1 MDMKPSAQGADG
13 CGRLRSM
20 MNSLRKS
27 VSGGAAKLLLGL
39 VVVAFVVTGFSGFFD
54 GGSSNAVISAGDTE
68 ITTQDYRLAY
78 RQAEVQLSQ
87 QLRRRPTREEA
98 IENGIDQRV
107 LSQLVAEAVLDEQGR
122 SLGLGMS
129 EDRLAQL
136 IAEDPSFHDQ
146 AGRFS
151 RANFRDLLSNVG
163 MSENDFILNREEA
176 AVRSQIVDAVAEG
189 ASAPNLVRQAFG
201 LYDGERRTADYLTV
215 PAAAVQPIAEPA
227 EDALQTYFD
236 ANKQRYAAPE
246 YRSLEY
252 ATLTPEAVAD
262 PAKVTEAQI
271 QEAYAA
277 GGPAFTTPE
286 QRRVQQIVFPDKAA
300 ADAAKASLSTGKTF
314 EDLATESGR
323 TLADTELGLLTKA
336 AIPSPAIADAAFALA
351 PNTVSDVVEGLFGPV
366 LLRVTEIQPE
376 SRKPLAEVQ
385 DQIRADIA
393 LRTASEEV
401 RKAYDAYDAARGG
414 GAGLA
419 EAAKEAGLS
428 VKTIAAISAS
438 GQTPDGSAVTDLPA
452 QPDVLQVAFD
462 SDVGIE
468 NAPVSVD
475 STGFV
480 FFDVTKVDPA
490 HDRPLE
496 EVKDKVVADWKTEET
511 RRLLGLK
518 AEELKKR
525 LEAGETLDALA
536 ASENL
541 TKQTVTA
548 VTRRSGIAE
557 IGDDGVRALFSG
569 PSGLVTIAD
578 AVDGQAKLLF
588 KVTQVAPPADPLSSL
603 PQGQEAQLDAMLSN
617 DFLQAYVARLR
628 GDTPVVTY
636 PAAISGVQ
644 ASPQ

>member
-1 MDMKPSAQGADG
+1 
-13 CGRLRSM
+13 M

-87 QLRRRPTREEA
+87 QLRRRATREEA

-277 GGPAFTTPE
+277 GGPAFTSPE

-314 EDLATESGR
+314 EDLVTESGR

-428 VKTIAAISAS
+428 VKTIPAISAS
-438 GQTPDGSAVTDLPA
+438 GQTPDGSAVADLPA

>member
-1 MDMKPSAQGADG
+1 
-13 CGRLRSM
+13 M

-27 VSGGAAKLLLGL
+27 VSGGAAKVLLGV

-54 GGSSNAVISAGDTE
+54 GGSSNAVIAAGDTE
-68 ITTQDYRLAY
+68 VTTQDYRLAY

-122 SLGLGMS
+122 ALGLGMS

-151 RANFRDLLSNVG
+151 RATFRDLLGNVG
-163 MSENDFILNREEA
+163 MTENDFIRNREEA

-189 ASAPNLVRQAFG
+189 ASAPNLVMQAFG
-201 LYDGERRTADYLTV
+201 LYDGERRTADYLTI
-215 PAAAVQPIAEPA
+215 PASAVEPIAEPA
-227 EDALQTYFD
+227 EDALQTYFE

-246 YRSLEY
+246 YRGLEY
-252 ATLTPEAVAD
+252 ATLTPEAIAD

-277 GGPAFTTPE
+277 DGAKFTTPE
-286 QRRVQQIVFPDKAA
+286 QRRVQQIVYPDKAA
-300 ADAAKASLSTGKTF
+300 ADAAKASLSAGKTF

-323 TLADTELGLLTKA
+323 SVADTELGLLAKS
-336 AIPSPAIADAAFALA
+336 AIPAPAIADAAFALA

-385 DQIRADIA
+385 DQIRTDIA
-393 LRTASEEV
+393 LQAASDEV
-401 RKAYDAYDAARGG
+401 RRAYDAYDAARGG
-414 GAGLA
+414 GATLP
-419 EAAKEAGLS
+419 EAAKEAGLP
-428 VKTIAAISAS
+428 VKTIAAISQS
-438 GQTPDGSAVTDLPA
+438 GQTPDGAIVPDLPV
-452 QPDVLQVAFD
+452 QQEVLQVAFD
-462 SDVGIE
+462 SDVGVE
-468 NAPVSVD
+468 NAPVRIGT
-475 STGFV
+475 TGFV

-490 HDRPLE
+490 HERPLA
-496 EVKDKVVADWKTEET
+496 EVRDRVVTDWKTEET

-525 LEAGETLDALA
+525 LDAGETLDAVA
-536 ASENL
+536 ASEQL
-541 TKQTVTA
+541 AKQTVTA
-548 VTRRSGIAE
+548 ATRRSGITE
-557 IGDDGVRALFSG
+557 IGEDGVRALFSG
-569 PSGLVTIAD
+569 PSGLVAIAD
-578 AVDGQAKLLF
+578 AVDGKAKLLF
-588 KVTQVAPPADPLSSL
+588 KVTQVAAPADPLSNL
-603 PQGQEAQLDAMLSN
+603 PQGQGAQLDAMLSN
-617 DFLQAYVARLR
+617 DFLQAYVTRLR
-628 GDTPVVTY
+628 DDTPVVTY
-636 PAAISGVQ
+636 PAAISATQ

>member
-1 MDMKPSAQGADG
+1 
-13 CGRLRSM
+13 M

-27 VSGGAAKLLLGL
+27 VSGGAAKLLLGV

-54 GGSSNAVISAGDTE
+54 GGTSNAVIAAGDTE
-68 ITTQDYRLAY
+68 VTTQDYRLAY

-151 RANFRDLLSNVG
+151 RTTFRDLLGNVG
-163 MSENDFILNREEA
+163 MTENDFIRNREEA

-189 ASAPNLVRQAFG
+189 ASTPNLVLQAFG
-201 LYDGERRTADYLTV
+201 LYDGERRTADYLTI
-215 PAAAVQPIAEPA
+215 PATAVQPIAEPA

-236 ANKQRYAAPE
+236 ANKARYAAPE
-246 YRSLEY
+246 YRGIEY
-252 ATLTPEAVAD
+252 ATLTPEAIAD

-277 GGPAFTTPE
+277 DGAKFTTPE
-286 QRRVQQIVFPDKAA
+286 QRRIQQIVYPDRAA
-300 ADAAKASLSTGKTF
+300 ADAAKAALAAGKTF
-314 EDLATESGR
+314 EDLAAESGR
-323 TLADTELGLLTKA
+323 TVADTELGLLTKA
-336 AIPSPAIADAAFALA
+336 AIPAPAIAEAAFALA
-351 PNTVSDVVEGLFGPV
+351 PNAVSDVVDGLFGPV

-376 SRKPLAEVQ
+376 TRKPLAEVQ
-385 DQIRADIA
+385 EQIRSDIA
-393 LRTASEEV
+393 LKAASDEV
-401 RKAYDAYDAARGG
+401 RRAYDAYDAARGG
-414 GAGLA
+414 GATLP
-419 EAAKEAGLS
+419 EAAKEAGLALS
-428 VKTIAAISAS
+428 TIPAISAT
-438 GQTPDGSAVTDLPA
+438 GETPDGAIVPDLPE
-452 QPDVLQVAFD
+452 QQEVLQVAFD

-468 NAPVSVD
+468 NAPVRIGN
-475 STGFV
+475 TGFV

-490 HDRPLE
+490 HERPLA
-496 EVKDKVVADWKTEET
+496 EVKDRVVADWKAEET
-511 RRLLGLK
+511 QRLLRIK

-525 LEAGETLDALA
+525 LESGESVDALA
-536 ASENL
+536 ASEGL

-548 VTRRSGIAE
+548 ATRRSGITE
-557 IGDDGVRALFSG
+557 IGEDGVRAVFSG
-569 PSGLVTIAD
+569 PSGLVAIAD
-578 AVDGQAKLLF
+578 AADGQAKLLF
-588 KVTQVAPPADPLSSL
+588 KVTQVAPPADPLSNL
-603 PQGQEAQLDAMLSN
+603 PQGQGAQLDAMLSN
-617 DFLQAYVARLR
+617 DFLQAYVTRLR
-628 GDTPVVTY
+628 DDTPVVTY
-636 PAAISGVQ
+636 PAAISATQ